1 MPRLVAG
8 RWHIRA
14 EQTPSPLSP
23 GGSNWVGW
31 ATAPPS
37 RVSEWV
43 GSAAL
48 GVRRTGAV
56 PVGEDILYG
65 LVRQFECACRAGS
78 DKWGTLELCYRTG

>member
-1 MPRLVAG
+1 
-8 RWHIRA
+8 
-14 EQTPSPLSP
+14 
-23 GGSNWVGW
+23 
-31 ATAPPS
+31 
-37 RVSEWV
+37 VSEWV